1 MNSVPAEKIGDLL
14 RLMSWLCGQNDEPAV
29 VFQQNPHLNQLVEVL
44 GDERALAMLEA
55 ARDLNNAFGE
65 VEDTALRFGRSPTLS
80 IKR

>member
-1 MNSVPAEKIGDLL
+1 
-14 RLMSWLCGQNDEPAV
+14 MSWLCGQNDEPAV

-65 VEDTALRFGRSPTLS
+65 VEDTALRFGRSPALS